1 MIFTGLLSGVVRL
14 CGDDEEEDSCKGGPA
29 PSSDA
34 DVGAVVP
41 MLSLMGS
48 IQSNHSSDTVLEDI
62 SKAHDKGKIS
72 NMSITFLLLF
82 DADGGTGMGA
92 ERNTP
97 GCALTTV
104 RS

>member
-41 MLSLMGS
+41 MLSLLGS
-48 IQSNHSSDTVLEDI
+48 IQSNHSSDTVLEVK
-62 SKAHDKGKIS
+62 S
-72 NMSITFLLLF
+72 T
-82 DADGGTGMGA
+82 
-92 ERNTP
+92 
-97 GCALTTV
+97 
-104 RS
+104 